1 MLNLQ
6 KINFNKAILNLI
18 QINNMLYNIMIKTF
32 FRNLKIYIIL
42 KQIFNNFL
50 YIKIITN
57 TQNNNNKK
65 MKSIFF
71 ISMTS
76 AAKFIGAGLATIGC
90 AGAGAGIGIVFG
102 ALVLGISRNPLQE
115 PKLFQLTLLGFALC
129 EAMGLLAIMMAFL
142 ILYS

>member
-1 MLNLQ
+1 M
-6 KINFNKAILNLI
+6 KLI
-18 QINNMLYNIMIKTF
+18 IFYKKK
-32 FRNLKIYIIL
+32 LK
-42 KQIFNNFL
+42 KV
-50 YIKIITN
+50 KR
-57 TQNNNNKK
+57 

-71 ISMTS
+71 S
-76 AAKFIGAGLATIGC
+76 AITIAGKSIGAGLATIGC